1 MQSMEGEWHVLL
13 PFLEGFGTYT
23 ENAFWWRGVANM
35 GSRAGERRDEMWNR
49 VCLGTGPAGTGVRRG
64 MRES

>member
-23 ENAFWWRGVANM
+23 EKRSGGGRLQTWGPGRAREETRCGI
-35 GSRAGERRDEMWNR
+35 GSALEPGRQVQG
-49 VCLGTGPAGTGVRRG
+49 
-64 MRES
+64 